1 MKKVHISGEQIK
13 EHTRLA
19 CERSGYSQEFFVDF
33 WNRLMERQD
42 IYKEYVTYLV
52 TGDFPG
58 QVKVEGYQVVDVLIW
73 QMDRFKAKMDT
84 DTYDTKQDKTKMI
97 LSAFDTF
104 LKMAKEPE
112 VYVAKMREDTGT
124 DYPDKF

>member
-1 MKKVHISGEQIK
+1 MEKVHLSGK
-13 EHTRLA
+13 EIREYTREA
-19 CERSGYSQEFFVDF
+19 CERSGYSQEFFADF

-84 DTYDTKQDKTKMI
+84 DTYDTKHDETKMV

-112 VYVAKMREDTGT
+112 AYVAKMREDTGT